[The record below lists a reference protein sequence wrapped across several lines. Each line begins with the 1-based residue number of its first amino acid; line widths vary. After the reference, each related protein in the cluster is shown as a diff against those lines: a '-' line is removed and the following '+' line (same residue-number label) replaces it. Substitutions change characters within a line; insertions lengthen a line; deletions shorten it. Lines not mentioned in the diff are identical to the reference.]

1 MSETSIIA
9 IILSIIAVG
18 GTLVGTWLGRLLE
31 RSNEARKWRR
41 ERCLEAYTEVFNSCQ
56 MVDLAAD
63 YAYVYKC
70 GSLEQ
75 NKQVAVITEKVVEM
89 NRTLIKAL
97 LLGSPQVEK
106 KLYDLTGY
114 CSGEIAINSYMCP
127 KLTRIEWD
135 KIHLGF
141 VERFSDCLNAT
152 RNDLGVF
159 SKLDNITG
167 PVLIS
172 KSID

>member
-1 MSETSIIA
+1 
-9 IILSIIAVG
+9 VG

-70 GSLEQ
+70 ESLEQ
-75 NKQVAVITEKVVEM
+75 AKQIAVITEKVVEM

-97 LLGSPQVEK
+97 LLGSPGVEK
-106 KLYDLTGY
+106 KLYDLTVY
-114 CSGEIAINSYMCP
+114 CGKEIATNSYMCP
-127 KLTRIEWD
+127 KLTRNEWD

-141 VERFSDCLNAT
+141 VARFSDCLNAT

-159 SKLDNITG
+159 PKLDNISEK
-167 PVLIS
+167 VLIS
-172 KSID
+172 KSSDK